1 MQVFGLVAVLSGTST
16 IAVAEY
22 VSRTT
27 LPVLTLVLGGDGE
40 KTVDQV
46 IKAVES
52 KYPVIIVKGSSQVP
66 TLLAEL
72 FYALE
77 DKVPRS
83 GR

>member
-1 MQVFGLVAVLSGTST
+1 MSFFAGRFTAK
-16 IAVAEY
+16 EY
-22 VSRTT
+22 NSQTT

-40 KTVDQV
+40 RTLDQV
-46 IKAVES
+46 AEALRS
-52 KYPVIIVKGSSQVP
+52 KYPVIVVKGSSSVP